1 MDSVSFSLSPGMRFG
16 SYEILQR
23 LGAGGMGEVYRAKD
37 TRLDREVAIKTV
49 SVMHHSSS
57 ETLSRFER
65 EARSASALNHPHIV
79 TIYELGSVE
88 GKHYIAMELVAG
100 KTLRELLDSGP
111 VPFRKAITFAAQIAD
126 ALAKAHEVGIVH
138 RDLKPENL
146 MVSEEGAVK
155 VLDFG
160 LAKLFTEPA
169 PRRSDHAT
177 DTMTQAGMVVG
188 TVGYMSPEQAIGS
201 EVDFRSDQFSFG
213 SVLYEMVTGVPVFRK
228 NTDVET
234 LAAILRD
241 EPLPLA
247 TRMLQVPT
255 PLIWI
260 VERCLAK
267 DPQQRYAST
276 KDLARDLAAVRDR
289 LAHVP
294 GVPAEP
300 RPKNLP
306 LQHTAFIGRDQEEA
320 ELRQLLAQEK
330 VRLVTLTGPG
340 GIGKTRLA
348 LKTVN
353 DIADRFP
360 GGVCFVSLS
369 EIDDGGLIAST
380 IVQALGVTESGTRT
394 PQESLKEYVGRLDQ
408 AMLLLLDNFEHL
420 TPAASFMAELLSAGP
435 RLKVVVTSQSRLHVY
450 GEYEFPVS
458 PLALPDLKSIPP
470 LESLSRLPAIAL
482 FVERAQAIKP
492 GFTLTKEN
500 AATVATICARLD
512 GLPLAIELAAARIK
526 LLSPTT
532 MLARLESSLDLLTG
546 GARDLPSRQQTLRST
561 VDWSYGLLTS
571 AEQTLF
577 RRLSVFSGGCTLE
590 AVEAVCDTRGDLGLD
605 TFDAMASIVDKSLAQ
620 HVEPLDTEDRFF
632 MLSTIRR
639 YALERLAESNDNA
652 STRRTHAAYYLVLA
666 EEGAQEMLARPE
678 WLDRFETEHDNFRTA
693 LDYLVKSGEADW
705 GLRLGA
711 ALFRFWETRE
721 HIAEGRVAMTRLLGL
736 EGSRTRPKLRAR
748 VLFAAAVLAGEQG
761 DYVEAQNLFE
771 ESLNI
776 CNTLNDNRGVAVAL
790 NALAVM
796 ARDRGDLTL
805 ASSLFNRCATIWKEV
820 GDSADIARALSNLA
834 SVMKMQGQYSSA
846 SKLYDECLTRFGEI
860 ADDAGV
866 AWTLSYLGDVARLK
880 ADFASAHSY
889 CEQSLALFRRLREN
903 WGIASVLSD
912 LAGLSC
918 DQGNHIE
925 AHRLYSE
932 SIKIFKDL
940 GHKRGIARAL
950 ESLAISAA
958 ARSQSKQALHRA
970 AAAAALRQ
978 QIGAP
983 LTPAEQSRL
992 EKALQFARRALGDV
1006 SGMAAWMEGWG
1017 MPVDEAIQ
1025 QALSSETGPGD

>member
-1 MDSVSFSLSPGMRFG
+1 
-16 SYEILQR
+16 
-23 LGAGGMGEVYRAKD
+23 
-37 TRLDREVAIKTV
+37 
-49 SVMHHSSS
+49 
-57 ETLSRFER
+57 
-65 EARSASALNHPHIV
+65 
-79 TIYELGSVE
+79 
-88 GKHYIAMELVAG
+88 
-100 KTLRELLDSGP
+100 
-111 VPFRKAITFAAQIAD
+111 
-126 ALAKAHEVGIVH
+126 
-138 RDLKPENL
+138 
-146 MVSEEGAVK
+146 
-155 VLDFG
+155 
-160 LAKLFTEPA
+160 
-169 PRRSDHAT
+169 
-177 DTMTQAGMVVG
+177 MVVG

-348 LKTVN
+348 LKAVN

-380 IVQALGVTESGTRT
+380 IVQALGVSESGTRT

-590 AVEAVCDTRGDLGLD
+590 AVEACVIPEAIWVSIPSMPWPRSWTRAWHSTLSRWTPKIASLCSPPFVGMRSNGLPKA
-605 TFDAMASIVDKSLAQ
+605 TMTPPPAEPMLPTISFLPKRARRRCWLVPNGSIVLRPNTIIF
-620 HVEPLDTEDRFF
+620 VPPLIIWSKAGKRIGDC
-632 MLSTIRR
+632 
-639 YALERLAESNDNA
+639 AW
-652 STRRTHAAYYLVLA
+652 VL
-666 EEGAQEMLARPE
+666 P
-678 WLDRFETEHDNFRTA
+678 
-693 LDYLVKSGEADW
+693 
-705 GLRLGA
+705 
-711 ALFRFWETRE
+711 
-721 HIAEGRVAMTRLLGL
+721 
-736 EGSRTRPKLRAR
+736 
-748 VLFAAAVLAGEQG
+748 
-761 DYVEAQNLFE
+761 
-771 ESLNI
+771 
-776 CNTLNDNRGVAVAL
+776 C
-790 NALAVM
+790 
-796 ARDRGDLTL
+796 
-805 ASSLFNRCATIWKEV
+805 
-820 GDSADIARALSNLA
+820 
-834 SVMKMQGQYSSA
+834 SA
-846 SKLYDECLTRFGEI
+846 SG
-860 ADDAGV
+860 
-866 AWTLSYLGDVARLK
+866 
-880 ADFASAHSY
+880 
-889 CEQSLALFRRLREN
+889 RRVNILP
-903 WGIASVLSD
+903 
-912 LAGLSC
+912 
-918 DQGNHIE
+918 
-925 AHRLYSE
+925 
-932 SIKIFKDL
+932 
-940 GHKRGIARAL
+940 RA
-950 ESLAISAA
+950 EW
-958 ARSQSKQALHRA
+958 
-970 AAAAALRQ
+970 
-978 QIGAP
+978 P
-983 LTPAEQSRL
+983 
-992 EKALQFARRALGDV
+992 
-1006 SGMAAWMEGWG
+1006 
-1017 MPVDEAIQ
+1017 
-1025 QALSSETGPGD
+1025 